1 MTYKIF
7 SVEIYYKSVHVLS
20 RFKKPKGKEHMCILV
35 TKLFLYWSIM
45 QMRPSVD
52 NK

>member
-20 RFKKPKGKEHMCILV
+20 RFYKAKRKGKYVH
-35 TKLFLYWSIM
+35 FG
-45 QMRPSVD
+45 
-52 NK
+52 N

>member
-20 RFKKPKGKEHMCILV
+20 KVLKSQKERKIIA
-35 TKLFLYWSIM
+35 FW
-45 QMRPSVD
+45 
-52 NK
+52 